1 MSKQQ
6 RTSLANYLKV
16 SDRHQICVPVH
27 SAFFP
32 LLSQT
37 RAMHQPNLFLC
48 PFTSFLR
55 GHSTFLLL
63 ASYLLKH
70 PSKIF
75 FNLLP
80 FFFFDSLHISHCTI
94 TQKKKFKIILFPRP
108 YSSECPFA
116 CLTCTALAGRCTGK
130 PSAQQVWAVLKL
142 AAQMGFSL

>member
-6 RTSLANYLKV
+6 RTSFANYLKV
-16 SDRHQICVPVH
+16 SDRHQICMPVH

-55 GHSTFLLL
+55 GHTTFLLL
-63 ASYLLKH
+63 ASCLLQH

-80 FFFFDSLHISHCTI
+80 FFFSFDSLRISHCTI
-94 TQKKKFKIILFPRP
+94 TQKKNEIQFPRP

-116 CLTCTALAGRCTGK
+116 CFTCTALAGGCTGK

-142 AAQMGFSL
+142 AARMGFSL